1 MAFSFELKH
10 TDRNCSA
17 RVGKMVTAHGV
28 VDTPVFMPV
37 GTRAAV
43 KTMSPDE
50 LKKIGAQIILSNTYH
65 LYLRPGHE
73 LIKEAGGLHKFMNWD
88 RPILTDSGG
97 FQIFSLGETF
107 KITDEGVN
115 FKSIIDGSSHFLT
128 PEMAIEIQNDLGAD
142 IIMILDECS
151 PYPSE
156 YKNIKEA
163 VERTLQWA
171 KRCKKSHH
179 SEEQALFGIVQG
191 GVHSDLR
198 KYSAQNTVEIGFPG
212 YGIGGFS
219 VGEPH
224 DMMFEILEDTI
235 SYLPEDKPHYLMG
248 VGNPTSILE
257 AIGLGVDMFD
267 CVLPTRI
274 ARNGT
279 VFIST
284 GKLNIKN
291 SSHAKDFGPLDPNC
305 DCYVCQNFSR
315 AYLRHIFKVGEILA
329 LRLLTWHNLY
339 FVFNLIDRAGK
350 AIAGNSFLDFKKSFI
365 GQYTGEDFK

>member
-1 MAFSFELKH
+1 MAFDFKLKH
-10 TDRNCSA
+10 TDKNCGA
-17 RVGKMVTAHGV
+17 RAGKMITTHGIIN
-28 VDTPVFMPV
+28 TPVFMPV

-65 LYLRPGHE
+65 LYLRPGHK
-73 LIKEAGGLHKFMNWD
+73 LIKEAGGLHNFMSWNK
-88 RPILTDSGG
+88 PILTDSGG
-97 FQIFSLGETF
+97 FQVFSLGKTL
-107 KITDEGVN
+107 KVTDEGVN

-142 IIMILDECS
+142 IIMALDECP

-156 YKNIKEA
+156 KKHVKEA
-163 VERTLQWA
+163 VERSLQWA

-191 GVHSDLR
+191 GVHRDLR
-198 KYSAQNTVEIGFPG
+198 EYSAQNTVEIDFRG

-224 DMMFEILEDTI
+224 DLMLEVLNETV
-235 SYLPEDKPHYLMG
+235 SFLPNNKLRYLMG

-257 AIGLGVDMFD
+257 AIGLGIDMFD

-284 GKLNIKN
+284 GRLNIKN
-291 SSHAKDFGPLDPNC
+291 ALYEKDFGPLDSNC
-305 DCYVCQNFSR
+305 DCYVCRNFSR
-315 AYLRHIFKVGEILA
+315 AYLRHLFKIGEILA
-329 LRLLTWHNLY
+329 LRLLTWHNLS
-339 FVFNLIDRAGK
+339 FIFNLMDHARI
-350 AIAGNSFLDFKKSFI
+350 AIQEDSFLDFKALFNE
-365 GQYTGEDFK
+365 QYQR